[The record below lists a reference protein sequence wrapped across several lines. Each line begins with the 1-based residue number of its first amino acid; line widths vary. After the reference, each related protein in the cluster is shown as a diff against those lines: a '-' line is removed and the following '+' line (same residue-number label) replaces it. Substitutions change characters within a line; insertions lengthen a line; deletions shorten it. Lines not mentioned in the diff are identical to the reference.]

1 MVPHATC
8 LLDHFTD
15 RWLTQA
21 VVRLSSSPQAREL
34 AGSWL
39 AAYGAARAVGH
50 VEAQARRQ
58 ADAAYHQAAARSGF
72 PPVTQQT
79 EEMAA

>member
-15 RWLTQA
+15 RWLTEA
-21 VVRLSSSPQAREL
+21 VVRLSSSPQAREI

-39 AAYGAARAVGH
+39 AAYRAARAVGRA
-50 VEAQARRQ
+50 EAQARRQ
-58 ADAAYHQAAARSGF
+58 ADAAYREAATRSGLV
-72 PPVTQQT
+72 PISREL
-79 EEMAA
+79 EERAA

>member
-15 RWLTQA
+15 RWLTEA
-21 VVRLSSSPQAREL
+21 VVRLSSSPQAREV

-39 AAYGAARAVGH
+39 AAYGAARAVGGA
-50 VEAQARRQ
+50 EFQALRQ
-58 ADAAYHQAAARSGF
+58 ADAAYRQAAERSGLLTITDE
-72 PPVTQQT
+72 V
-79 EEMAA
+79 EARAA

>member
-15 RWLTQA
+15 RWLTEA
-21 VVRLSSSPQAREL
+21 VVHLSSSPQAREV

-39 AAYGAARAVGH
+39 AAYRAARGVGRAE
-50 VEAQARRQ
+50 VQARRQ
-58 ADAAYHQAAARSGF
+58 ADAAYRQAAARSGLL
-72 PPVTQQT
+72 TIT
-79 EEMAA
+79 EEVEASAA

>member
-15 RWLTQA
+15 RRLTEA

-39 AAYGAARAVGH
+39 AAYRAAREAGRA
-50 VEAQARRQ
+50 EAQARRQ
-58 ADAAYHQAAARSGF
+58 ADAAYRQTAARSGL
-72 PPVTQQT
+72 PPITQ
-79 EEMAA
+79 EVERRAA